1 VPTITATGGG
11 HENNPH
17 GQNRGAG
24 LQYGTGFAASVNGNG
39 TSAAY
44 IYPGALSIWEELAN
58 IPLVGNGVGG
68 GGGYSS
74 NGIWYGS
81 SQPGAVFLII
91 HGIVFVSL

>member
-1 VPTITATGGG
+1 MPTITATGGG

-44 IYPGALSIWEELAN
+44 IYPGALSIWEKLAN
-58 IPLVGNGVGG
+58 TPLVGNRVGG
-68 GGGYSS
+68 GAGISSSGYSFVV
-74 NGIWYGS
+74 
-81 SQPGAVFLII
+81 QPGAVFLLIQ
-91 HGIVFVSL
+91 GVVYY